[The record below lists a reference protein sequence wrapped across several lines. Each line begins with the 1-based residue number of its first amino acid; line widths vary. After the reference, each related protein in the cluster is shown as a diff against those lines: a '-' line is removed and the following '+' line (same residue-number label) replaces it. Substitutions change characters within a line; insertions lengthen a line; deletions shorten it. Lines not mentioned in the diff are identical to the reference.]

1 MMRLVDVYPDGYA
14 ALLAEGLMRARN
26 RDPGRDGRYN
36 AAVLT
41 TIQPNRIL
49 EYTLEFWR
57 PTANVFRKGHRIRV
71 EISSSYYPYYL
82 RNLNSGADNIGLVTE
97 SQAKIATQTVY
108 HGPKYPSHIVL
119 PVIPPR
125 GSVSR

>member
-1 MMRLVDVYPDGYA
+1 VPIGGGDDC
-14 ALLAEGLMRARN
+14 LARSYRVRQRARN
-26 RDPGRDGRYN
+26 RDPNREGRYN
-36 AAVLT
+36 AAALT
-41 TIQPNRIL
+41 KIQPGAIL

-57 PTANVFRKGHRIRV
+57 PTANLFRKGHRIRV

-82 RNLNSGADNIGLVTE
+82 RNLNSGADNIGLVSE
-97 SQAKIATQTVY
+97 SDAKVATQTIH
-108 HGPKYPSHIVL
+108 HGPRYPSHIVL